1 MLRRLPPHC
10 APLFPSDSRTVPNA
24 QAQALI
30 EGLGFTP
37 RHFTR
42 DGLSMHYLD
51 EGQGE
56 PLVMVHGNPSWCWL
70 YRDLVAALKPD
81 YRCVVPDHIGMGLSD
96 KPDDNRYRY
105 TLDSRV
111 ADFSAFMD
119 KVVPSGPV
127 TLIVHDWGGA
137 IASAW
142 AVRNPERV
150 RRMVVFNT
158 AAFPMLDGKRLP
170 PTLKLVRNTRLGAFL
185 VERFNAFAA
194 GAARIGSVRGM
205 SAAARAAYTAPYDN
219 PVSRRATLRFV
230 QDIPLSEGD
239 PAYAT
244 IAATGKGLQML
255 EGKPMLIMWGLRDF
269 VFDRDYFDEWCARF
283 PRAEAIAFA
292 DAGHYVIED
301 AADTILPKVREF
313 LART

>member
-1 MLRRLPPHC
+1 M
-10 APLFPSDSRTVPNA
+10 PNA

-37 RHFTR
+37 RYFTR

-96 KPDDNRYRY
+96 KPDDGRYRY

-170 PTLKLVRNTRLGAFL
+170 ATLKLVRNTRLGAFL

-194 GAARIGSVRGM
+194 GAARIGSVRGLPA
-205 SAAARAAYTAPYDN
+205 SARAAYTAPYDN

-230 QDIPLSEGD
+230 QDIPLAEDD

-255 EGKPMLIMWGLRDF
+255 EDKPMLILWGLRDF

>member
-1 MLRRLPPHC
+1 M
-10 APLFPSDSRTVPNA
+10 PNA

-37 RHFTR
+37 RFFTR

-56 PLVMVHGNPSWCWL
+56 PVVMVHGNPSWCWL
-70 YRDLVAALKPD
+70 YRDLVAALKPG
-81 YRCVVPDHIGMGLSD
+81 YRCLVPDHIGMGLSD
-96 KPDDNRYRY
+96 KPDDERYRY

-111 ADFSAFMD
+111 ADFGAFIDRM
-119 KVVPSGPV
+119 VPSGTV
-127 TLIVHDWGGA
+127 TLVVHDWGGA

-150 RRMVVFNT
+150 RRMLVFNT
-158 AAFPMLDGKRLP
+158 AAFPMLADKKLP
-170 PTLKLVRNTRLGAFL
+170 RTLRLVRNTRFGAML

-194 GAARIGSVRGM
+194 GAAWIGAVRGL
-205 SAAARAAYTAPYDN
+205 SREERAAYVAPYDT
-219 PVSRRATLRFV
+219 PIARRATLRFV
-230 QDIPLSEGD
+230 QDIPLAEGD

-244 IAATGKGLQML
+244 IAATGKGLIAL
-255 EGKPMLIMWGLRDF
+255 ADKPMLILWGLRDF
-269 VFDRDYFDEWCARF
+269 VFDRDYFDEWCTRF
-283 PRAEAIAFA
+283 PRAEAIGFA

-301 AADTILPKVREF
+301 ARETIIPKVAEF

>member
-1 MLRRLPPHC
+1 M
-10 APLFPSDSRTVPNA
+10 PNA

-30 EGLGFTP
+30 EGLGYTP
-37 RHFTR
+37 KFFTR
-42 DGLSMHYLD
+42 DGMSMHYLD
-51 EGQGE
+51 EGQGD
-56 PLVMVHGNPSWCWL
+56 PVVMVHGNPSWCWL
-70 YRDLVAALKPD
+70 FRDLVAALKPR
-81 YRCVVPDHIGMGLSD
+81 YRCLVPDHIGMGLSD
-96 KPDDNRYRY
+96 KPDDGRYRY

-111 ADFSAFMD
+111 ADFSAFME
-119 KVVPSGPV
+119 KMVPSGPV
-127 TLIVHDWGGA
+127 TLVVHDWGGA

-158 AAFPMLDGKRLP
+158 AAFPMLPDKRLP
-170 PTLKLVRNTRLGAFL
+170 TTLRLVRNTRFGAML

-194 GAARIGSVRGM
+194 GAAHIGTVRSLGR
-205 SAAARAAYTAPYDN
+205 AARAAYVAPYDT
-219 PVSRRATLRFV
+219 PLARRATLRFV
-230 QDIPLSEGD
+230 QDIPLSESD

-244 IAATGKGLQML
+244 IAATGKGLIAL
-255 EGKPMLIMWGLRDF
+255 ADKPMLILWGLRDF
-269 VFDRDYFDEWCARF
+269 VFDRDYFDEWCTRF

-301 AADTILPKVREF
+301 ARDTIVPKVGEF